1 MTSLPCYEILGLNRN
16 IEQTSQTIYTA
27 YNRLK
32 DLVVDTQI
40 QNDLNSAYEILIN
53 TKSRIAYSLNWT
65 PFNESE
71 WEWQEF
77 VDDDRVIRSLV
88 RKTKKER
95 TQEWILG
102 DNNERKN
109 IKKQKDND
117 RKLNRNK
124 RRGDYGYD

>member
-65 PFNESE
+65 PFN
-71 WEWQEF
+71 
-77 VDDDRVIRSLV
+77 
-88 RKTKKER
+88 
-95 TQEWILG
+95 
-102 DNNERKN
+102 
-109 IKKQKDND
+109 
-117 RKLNRNK
+117 
-124 RRGDYGYD
+124 

>member
-77 VDDDRVIRSLV
+77 VDDDGVIRSLV